1 MNKEPRVS
9 KPRFPRLRRFV
20 REHVVPFA
28 IMAAIL
34 GSFRSAVADWN
45 IVPSGSMNPTII
57 EGDRIFVNKLAYGLR
72 VPFTTWYVGQWAEPA
87 RGEVVIFRSPA
98 DGERLVKRV
107 VAVAGET
114 VELVDNQLFINGQPA
129 TYRMPTFTPRGAPI
143 VGTEQT
149 SGGIHPLLIT
159 PGVPSRRN
167 FGPVTVPAGHC
178 FVLGDNRDNSA
189 DSRYIGFVPYD
200 YITGRSSTVLLSLDP
215 DTYAPRWSRTFSPL
229 Q

>member
-1 MNKEPRVS
+1 MS
-9 KPRFPRLRRFV
+9 KPRLPRLRQFV
-20 REHVVPFA
+20 RSQVVPFV

-34 GSFRSAVADWN
+34 GSFRSAIADWN

-87 RGEVVIFRSPA
+87 HGEVVIFRSPA

-107 VAVAGET
+107 VAVAGDT
-114 VELVDNQLFINGQPA
+114 VQLVDNQLFINGQPA
-129 TYRMPTFTPRGAPI
+129 TYRMPAFAPRGAP
-143 VGTEQT
+143 VLGTEQT
-149 SGGIHPLLIT
+149 AGGIHPLMIT

-189 DSRYIGFVPYD
+189 DSRYFGFVPHH
-200 YITGRSSTVLLSLDP
+200 YITGRSSSVLLSLDP
-215 DTYAPRWSRTFSPL
+215 QTYAPRWSRTFSTLP
-229 Q
+229 

>member
-1 MNKEPRVS
+1 VP

-20 REHVVPFA
+20 RTQVVPFA

-34 GSFRSAVADWN
+34 GTFRSAIADWN

-72 VPFTTWYVGQWAEPA
+72 VPFTTWYVGHWAEPN
-87 RGEVVIFRSPA
+87 RGDVVVFRSPA
-98 DGERLVKRV
+98 DGQRLVKRV
-107 VAVAGET
+107 AGLAGDT
-114 VELVDNQLFINGQPA
+114 VELIDNQLFINGQPA
-129 TYRMPTFTPRGAPI
+129 IYRFPPSAPLFGPV

-149 SGGIHPLLIT
+149 AGGIHPLLLT
-159 PGVPSRRN
+159 PGARSRRN

-189 DSRYIGFVPYD
+189 DSRYIGFVPRD
-200 YITGRSSTVLLSLDP
+200 HITGRSSSVILSLDP
-215 DTYAPRWSRTFSPL
+215 NTYAPRWNRTFTALP
-229 Q
+229 